1 VTPSA
6 ETELVLDS
14 WFGNI
19 TTASLRHTQL
29 FSRKSM
35 HASRQNPQECPC
47 LSGDTSYQDFENRR
61 VGVDR
66 NLGEVTVSQC
76 KRCGQF
82 WLHYLMEYEYLTAA
96 GRWFRGPITPKIAA
110 SVTAASATK
119 VLEEL
124 DWYFRG
130 GSAFGGI
137 FRTSPGRLKQWL
149 IPSAGP

>member
-1 VTPSA
+1 M
-6 ETELVLDS
+6 LDS

-19 TTASLRHTQL
+19 TTASLGHTQL
-29 FSRKSM
+29 SSRSSM
-35 HASRQNPQECPC
+35 HASGQKPRECPC
-47 LSGDTSYQDFENRR
+47 LSGDTSYRDFEDRL

-66 NLGEVTVSQC
+66 DFGEVTVSQC

-82 WLHYLMEYEYLTAA
+82 WLHYLMEYEHLTAA

-110 SVTAASATK
+110 SVTAANATK

-130 GSAFGGI
+130 GSAFGGKI
-137 FRTSPGRLKQWL
+137 LRTSPGQLKQWL
-149 IPSAGP
+149 IPSAKP